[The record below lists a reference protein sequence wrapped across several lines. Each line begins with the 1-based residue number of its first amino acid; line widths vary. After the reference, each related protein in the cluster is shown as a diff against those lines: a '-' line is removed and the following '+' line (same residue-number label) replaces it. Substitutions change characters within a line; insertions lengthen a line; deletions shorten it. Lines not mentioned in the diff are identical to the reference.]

1 MKQLLPPLVI
11 TLSIAAGAATIGH
24 LDYEA
29 ELMQQRQRQEMEDVW
44 CRDAARGLAPGDR
57 AGWPPLKGGCRQ

>member
-11 TLSIAAGAATIGH
+11 TLAIAAGAATIGH

-29 ELMQQRQRQEMEDVW
+29 ELMQQRQRQDMEDVW
-44 CRDAARGLAPGDR
+44 CADAARGLAPGDR
-57 AGWPPLKGGCRQ
+57 AGWPPGEGDCK